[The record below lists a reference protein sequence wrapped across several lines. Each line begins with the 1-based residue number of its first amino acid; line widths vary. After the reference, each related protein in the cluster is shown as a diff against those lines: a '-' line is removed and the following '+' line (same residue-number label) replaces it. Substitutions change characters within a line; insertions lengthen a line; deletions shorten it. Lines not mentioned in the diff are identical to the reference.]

1 MMCGSAMCTHHGNLS
16 IRQIKVQA
24 GDGLMVETVVLRVD
38 PEYPDSHAIS
48 LAAQAVA
55 AGRLVAFPTETVYG
69 LGANALD
76 EAAVD
81 RIFVAKRRPHS
92 DPLIVHVASPNQVA
106 DIARDVPPAAL
117 RVGAA
122 FWPGPLTLVLRR
134 GERTAANVS
143 GGRDTVAVRIPD
155 HPIAQALLV
164 ASGLPIAAPSANLF
178 SRPSPTTAQHVLD
191 DLDGRV
197 DIVLDGGPT
206 TIGLESTVIDMTQD
220 PPRLL
225 RPGGASAEALLKLLP
240 DLLVARSA
248 MVLPDDEMASSPG
261 MLLKHYSPKSRVLL
275 LAGSALAAA
284 AVAAQIVALLRR
296 HGMHVG
302 VLATDEE
309 SPAYTMLP
317 VEFVSLGSIRDL
329 DTAGRLLFAHLRRL
343 EAHNVDVILARTV
356 PMAGV
361 GLAISD
367 RLFRAAEG
375 QVIDTDNPRA
385 VEQAL
390 AMLESALVSA
400 ASS

>member
-1 MMCGSAMCTHHGNLS
+1 MCTHHGTLS
-16 IRQIKVQA
+16 IGQIKVQET

-38 PEYPDSHAIS
+38 PEYPDPYAIS
-48 LAAQAVA
+48 LAAQAITV
-55 AGRLVAFPTETVYG
+55 GRLVAFPTETVYG

-76 EAAVD
+76 KAAVD

-92 DPLIVHVASPNQVA
+92 DPLIVHVASLDHLG
-106 DIARDVPPAAL
+106 DIARDVPTEAL
-117 RVGAA
+117 RLGGA

-134 GERTAANVS
+134 GERTAPNIS

-178 SRPSPTTAQHVLD
+178 TRPSPTTAQHVLD
-191 DLDGRV
+191 DLNGRI

-225 RPGGASAEALLKLLP
+225 RPGGASAEALLNFVPNLI
-240 DLLVARSA
+240 VARSV

-275 LAGSALAAA
+275 LDGSAPAAA
-284 AVAAQIVALLRR
+284 AVAARIVACLRR
-296 HGMHVG
+296 HSMHVG

-309 SPAYTMLP
+309 APAYTMLP

-329 DTAGRLLFAHLRRL
+329 DEAGRLLFAHLRQL

-375 QVIDTDNPRA
+375 QVIDTDNPGR
-385 VEQAL
+385 
-390 AMLESALVSA
+390 
-400 ASS
+400 